1 MPAVFSKDGYVD
13 LIYIE
18 GGEVCASI
26 GKMAESSTVQVSTG
40 KQVHLRKTN
49 LVSGKEIMNTE
60 QSQELGFNNHD
71 IRKRNNELASTKGRS

>member
-49 LVSGKEIMNTE
+49 LVSDKEIMITE

-71 IRKRNNELASTKGRS
+71 IRKCNNELASTK

>member
-26 GKMAESSTVQVSTG
+26 GKMAESSTVQVSTS
-40 KQVHLRKTN
+40 KQVHLKKKN
-49 LVSGKEIMNTE
+49 WSL
-60 QSQELGFNNHD
+60 
-71 IRKRNNELASTKGRS
+71 